1 MFKTKNQSIMK
12 KLFSFLFLFVM
23 LFGCGSKNSSNSN
36 NEVSTVSEDPC
47 DDMVSYNRGVS
58 TGRSQKNLFADCDY
72 FWQMDNDGTMS
83 KNCYCMG
90 YETIEKEL

>member
-1 MFKTKNQSIMK
+1 MK
-12 KLFSFLFLFVM
+12 KLFVCLFLITI
-23 LFGCGSKNSSNSN
+23 LFGCGSNNSGNSSSGSS
-36 NEVSTVSEDPC
+36 EATSESIEETEDPC

-72 FWQMDNDGTMS
+72 FWEMDNDGTMS
-83 KNCYCMG
+83 KYCYCMG